1 MGSVPPALAFEED
14 GPQGQHPTGIAREET
29 LTTSVGSPLTLT
41 VWVSDPSQRLREAL
55 GELYEDLVKNYETH
69 PEQVARMVPGSRAR
83 EPAVE
88 ETSPVETAAWI
99 AVARVVLNLDE
110 VVTRS

>member
-1 MGSVPPALAFEED
+1 M
-14 GPQGQHPTGIAREET
+14 
-29 LTTSVGSPLTLT
+29 
-41 VWVSDPSQRLREAL
+41 
-55 GELYEDLVKNYETH
+55 YETQ

-83 EPAVE
+83 EPAAV